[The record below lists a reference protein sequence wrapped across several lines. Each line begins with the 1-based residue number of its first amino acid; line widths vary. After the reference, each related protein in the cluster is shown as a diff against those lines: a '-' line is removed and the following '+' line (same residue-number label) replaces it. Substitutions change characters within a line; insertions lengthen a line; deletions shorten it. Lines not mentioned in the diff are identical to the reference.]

1 MWPLFPRPFLGRLS
15 CWTRADM
22 SVGAAPNGRRGRTG
36 AISVHLPAALP
47 SRRLLS
53 ITNCPLRWRPRALRA
68 FPRGS
73 ANPSPNSARARNGT
87 PDLRGVVVRLAQ
99 APCYASI
106 GLRPA
111 KECSRS
117 EANTQHK
124 AYEDTRQSV
133 DEASGE
139 DFSVGK

>member
-36 AISVHLPAALP
+36 AITVHLPAALP

-87 PDLRGVVVRLAQ
+87 PALGRPDLHDLAFGVMLKKEQYDVLCFLLADSPFVPARGARTLVQ
-99 APCYASI
+99 
-106 GLRPA
+106 
-111 KECSRS
+111 
-117 EANTQHK
+117 
-124 AYEDTRQSV
+124 D
-133 DEASGE
+133 
-139 DFSVGK
+139 

>member
-36 AISVHLPAALP
+36 AITVHLPAALP

-87 PDLRGVVVRLAQ
+87 PAFLMYLLTIVVIT
-99 APCYASI
+99 SI
-106 GLRPA
+106 ILLSQEA
-111 KECSRS
+111 KHDPDS
-117 EANTQHK
+117 Q
-124 AYEDTRQSV
+124 
-133 DEASGE
+133 
-139 DFSVGK
+139 

>member
-36 AISVHLPAALP
+36 AITVHPPAALP

-87 PDLRGVVVRLAQ
+87 PEGRRDDGGGGEGFGDNPRAIWGVLKDQGGEGGGNGRGV
-99 APCYASI
+99 
-106 GLRPA
+106 
-111 KECSRS
+111 
-117 EANTQHK
+117 
-124 AYEDTRQSV
+124 
-133 DEASGE
+133 
-139 DFSVGK
+139 

>member
-87 PDLRGVVVRLAQ
+87 PAAELEWLNLQGNGVIGHRIMTQLPRTPNMDAQRAAMKKLGFLA
-99 APCYASI
+99 
-106 GLRPA
+106 
-111 KECSRS
+111 
-117 EANTQHK
+117 
-124 AYEDTRQSV
+124 
-133 DEASGE
+133 
-139 DFSVGK
+139 GK